1 MKTLA
6 KLWLI
11 TIFVLIVVIIF
22 FICPVGLMIIAIV
35 KWSLGYFLGGLI
47 WLITSVALV
56 DNLLKLVENLIGKK
70 SREVISRMQPSSYPF
85 QYTSEKCSYR
95 EFDNF

>member
-1 MKTLA
+1 MKTFA

-11 TIFVLIVVIIF
+11 TIFVLIVVIVF
-22 FICPVGLMIIAIV
+22 FIYPVGLMIISII

-56 DNLLKLVENLIGKK
+56 VFEEDEVRRLIK
-70 SREVISRMQPSSYPF
+70 E
-85 QYTSEKCSYR
+85 
-95 EFDNF
+95 EFNK

>member
-11 TIFVLIVVIIF
+11 ALFVLIVVIVF
-22 FICPVGLMIIAIV
+22 FICPVGLIIISIV

-56 DNLLKLVENLIGKK
+56 VFEEDEVRRLIKEEFKK
-70 SREVISRMQPSSYPF
+70 
-85 QYTSEKCSYR
+85 
-95 EFDNF
+95 

>member
-22 FICPVGLMIIAIV
+22 FLCPVGLIII
-35 KWSLGYFLGGLI
+35 SIIRHSICYFLGGLI
-47 WLITSVALV
+47 WLITSSALV
-56 DNLLKLVENLIGKK
+56 VYEEDEMKRLIK
-70 SREVISRMQPSSYPF
+70 E
-85 QYTSEKCSYR
+85 
-95 EFDNF
+95 EFNK

>member
-11 TIFVLIVVIIF
+11 TLFVLIVVIVF
-22 FICPVGLMIIAIV
+22 FICPVGLMIISIV
-35 KWSLGYFLGGLI
+35 KCSIGYFLTGLI

-56 DNLLKLVENLIGKK
+56 VFEKDEVRRIIKEEFKK
-70 SREVISRMQPSSYPF
+70 
-85 QYTSEKCSYR
+85 
-95 EFDNF
+95 

>member
-11 TIFVLIVVIIF
+11 TIFVLIVVIVF

-35 KWSLGYFLGGLI
+35 KWSLCYFLGGLI
-47 WLITSVALV
+47 WLITSVSLV
-56 DNLLKLVENLIGKK
+56 VFEEDEVRRLIK
-70 SREVISRMQPSSYPF
+70 E
-85 QYTSEKCSYR
+85 
-95 EFDNF
+95 EFNK

>member
-1 MKTLA
+1 MKTFA

-11 TIFVLIVVIIF
+11 TIFVLTIIVIF
-22 FICPVGLMIIAIV
+22 FICPVGLMIVAII

-56 DNLLKLVENLIGKK
+56 VFEEDEVRRLIK
-70 SREVISRMQPSSYPF
+70 E
-85 QYTSEKCSYR
+85 
-95 EFDNF
+95 EFNK

>member
-22 FICPVGLMIIAIV
+22 FLCPVGLIII
-35 KWSLGYFLGGLI
+35 SIIRHSICYFLGGLI
-47 WLITSVALV
+47 WLITSSALV
-56 DNLLKLVENLIGKK
+56 VYEED
-70 SREVISRMQPSSYPF
+70 EVRRIIK
-85 QYTSEKCSYR
+85 E
-95 EFDNF
+95 EFNK

>member
-11 TIFVLIVVIIF
+11 ALFVLIVVVVF
-22 FICPVGLMIIAIV
+22 FICPVGLIIISII
-35 KWSLGYFLGGLI
+35 KWSICYFLTGLI

-56 DNLLKLVENLIGKK
+56 VYEEDEVRRLIKEEFKK
-70 SREVISRMQPSSYPF
+70 
-85 QYTSEKCSYR
+85 
-95 EFDNF
+95 

>member
-22 FICPVGLMIIAIV
+22 FLCPVGLIII
-35 KWSLGYFLGGLI
+35 SIIRHSICYFLGGLI
-47 WLITSVALV
+47 WLITSSALV
-56 DNLLKLVENLIGKK
+56 VYEEDEVKRLIK
-70 SREVISRMQPSSYPF
+70 E
-85 QYTSEKCSYR
+85 
-95 EFDNF
+95 EFNK

>member
-11 TIFVLIVVIIF
+11 TIFVLIVIIVF

-35 KWSLGYFLGGLI
+35 KWSLVYFLGGLI
-47 WLITSVALV
+47 WLITSVSLV
-56 DNLLKLVENLIGKK
+56 VFEEDEVKRLIK
-70 SREVISRMQPSSYPF
+70 E
-85 QYTSEKCSYR
+85 
-95 EFDNF
+95 EFNK

>member
-11 TIFVLIVVIIF
+11 TIFVLIVVIVF

-35 KWSLGYFLGGLI
+35 KWNLGYFLGGLI
-47 WLITSVALV
+47 WLITSVSLV
-56 DNLLKLVENLIGKK
+56 VFEEDEVRRLIK
-70 SREVISRMQPSSYPF
+70 E
-85 QYTSEKCSYR
+85 
-95 EFDNF
+95 EFNK

>member
-11 TIFVLIVVIIF
+11 TIFVLIVVIVF

-56 DNLLKLVENLIGKK
+56 VFKEDEVRRLIK
-70 SREVISRMQPSSYPF
+70 E
-85 QYTSEKCSYR
+85 
-95 EFDNF
+95 EFNK

>member
-11 TIFVLIVVIIF
+11 AIFVLIVVIVF

-35 KWSLGYFLGGLI
+35 KWSFGYFLGGLI

-56 DNLLKLVENLIGKK
+56 VFEEDEVRRLIK
-70 SREVISRMQPSSYPF
+70 E
-85 QYTSEKCSYR
+85 
-95 EFDNF
+95 EFNK

>member
-11 TIFVLIVVIIF
+11 TLFVLIVVIVF
-22 FICPVGLMIIAIV
+22 FICPVGLMIISIV
-35 KWSLGYFLGGLI
+35 KGSIGYFLTGLI

-56 DNLLKLVENLIGKK
+56 VFEKDEVRRIIKEEFKK
-70 SREVISRMQPSSYPF
+70 
-85 QYTSEKCSYR
+85 
-95 EFDNF
+95 

>member
-11 TIFVLIVVIIF
+11 AIFVLIVVIVF
-22 FICPVGLMIIAIV
+22 FICPVGLMIISIV
-35 KWSLGYFLGGLI
+35 KWSIGYFLAGLI

-56 DNLLKLVENLIGKK
+56 VFEEDEVRRIIKEEFKK
-70 SREVISRMQPSSYPF
+70 
-85 QYTSEKCSYR
+85 
-95 EFDNF
+95 

>member
-11 TIFVLIVVIIF
+11 AIFVLIVVIVF
-22 FICPVGLMIIAIV
+22 FICPVGLMIISIV
-35 KWSLGYFLGGLI
+35 KWSIGYFLVGLI

-56 DNLLKLVENLIGKK
+56 VFEEDEVRRIIKEEFKK
-70 SREVISRMQPSSYPF
+70 
-85 QYTSEKCSYR
+85 
-95 EFDNF
+95 

>member
-11 TIFVLIVVIIF
+11 ALFVLIVVIIF
-22 FICPVGLMIIAIV
+22 FICPIGLIIISII
-35 KWSLGYFLGGLI
+35 KWSICYFLMGLI

-56 DNLLKLVENLIGKK
+56 VYEEDEVRKLIKE
-70 SREVISRMQPSSYPF
+70 
-85 QYTSEKCSYR
+85 
-95 EFDNF
+95 EFNK